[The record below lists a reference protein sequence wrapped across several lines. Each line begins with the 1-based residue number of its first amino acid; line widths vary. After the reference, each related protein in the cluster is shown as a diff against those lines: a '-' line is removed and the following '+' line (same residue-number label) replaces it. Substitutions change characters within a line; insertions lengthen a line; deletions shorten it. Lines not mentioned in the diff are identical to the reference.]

1 MTRVGNIFR
10 GFYNLLS
17 GMGLTFSYFINPRT
31 VVTQQYPENR
41 GTLKMYNR
49 FRGKV
54 VMPHDAV
61 TNTHQCTGC
70 GICETACPNGTI
82 SILTKKDESNKK
94 ALDKFVYRFETCII
108 CNLCIEACPFDAI
121 EMSNDFETAVFDRKF
136 LIQQLN
142 QPGSLLS
149 DKPLF
154 ELAAER
160 SGTNKPEEPKEEP
173 KEEMESKS

>member
-1 MTRVGNIFR
+1 MTKVGNIFR

-41 GTLKMYNR
+41 ATLKMYNR

-54 VMPHDAV
+54 VMPHDAM

-121 EMSNDFETAVFDRKF
+121 AMSNDFETAVFDRKF

-149 DKPLF
+149 EKPLF
-154 ELAAER
+154 ELVNERNAKGNLQEETRKEAEKQ
-160 SGTNKPEEPKEEP
+160 S
-173 KEEMESKS
+173 